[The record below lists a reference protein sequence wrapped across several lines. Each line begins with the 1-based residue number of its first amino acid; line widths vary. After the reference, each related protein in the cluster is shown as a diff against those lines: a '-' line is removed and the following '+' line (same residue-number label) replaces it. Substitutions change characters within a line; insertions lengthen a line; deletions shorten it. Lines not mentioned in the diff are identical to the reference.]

1 MLYKLNNKIKWSHSP
16 ALILIINYIVMI
28 LKYKNSVENY
38 KISYISVFLFDNSIY
53 SKYFLLNYV

>member
-16 ALILIINYIVMI
+16 TLILIINYIVMI
-28 LKYKNSVENY
+28 LKYENSVENY